1 MKILLA
7 DDHPL
12 ILHGTKTY
20 LESIGYRITD
30 VCTNGATAYNLIK
43 QNGYDLAIL
52 DISMAEMSGIEVA
65 RKVQES
71 RLSCKIILLTMHNER
86 VIYEKAQGY
95 GIYGYLLK
103 VFSSEELDTCI
114 QTVLKGERYLSP
126 YLEKEL
132 VVLKNE
138 NKLLNDLNLTEQ
150 KIIEL
155 IAQQKTSKQIGD
167 LLFLSEKTVEWHRSN
182 IIVKLGLPKEK
193 NVLMKWAIQH
203 FA

>member
-12 ILHGTKTY
+12 ILHGTKSY
-20 LESIGYRITD
+20 LESIGYQITD
-30 VCTNGATAYNLIK
+30 VCSNGTSAFNLIK
-43 QNGYDLAIL
+43 LIGHDLAIL
-52 DISMAEMSGIEVA
+52 DISMAGMSGIEVA

-71 RLSCKIILLTMHNER
+71 RLSCRIILLTMHNER
-86 VIYEKAQGY
+86 EIYEKAQSY

-114 QTVLKGERYLSP
+114 QTVMKGDRYLSP

-132 VVLKNE
+132 VVSINE
-138 NKLLNDLNLTEQ
+138 NDLLNDLNVTEQ

-155 IAQQKTSKQIGD
+155 IALQKTSKQIGD
-167 LLFLSEKTVEWHRSN
+167 LLFISEKTVEWHRSN

>member
-20 LESIGYRITD
+20 LESIGYQITD
-30 VCTNGATAYNLIK
+30 VCSNGTTAFNLIK
-43 QNGYDLAIL
+43 LKGHDLAIL

-71 RLSCKIILLTMHNER
+71 RLSCKIILLTMHNEME
-86 VIYEKAQGY
+86 IYEKAQNY

-114 QTVLKGERYLSP
+114 QTIMRGDRYLSP

-132 VVLKNE
+132 VVSKNE
-138 NKLLNDLNLTEQ
+138 NELLNDLNVTEQ

-155 IAQQKTSKQIGD
+155 IAMQKTSKQIGD
-167 LLFLSEKTVEWHRSN
+167 LLFIAEKTVEWHRSN